1 MAIRHWHPAKIAMLW
16 VLDIALLI
24 AIWKPCNTDYE
35 DSITQCFYRRGNI
48 SIWLML
54 SLLSLSS
61 RGDGQVLARPVP
73 NKVT

>member
-35 DSITQCFYRRGNI
+35 DSITQCFYRRNI

-54 SLLSLSS
+54 SLLFILTWRWAS
-61 RGDGQVLARPVP
+61 ARETRP
-73 NKVT
+73 K